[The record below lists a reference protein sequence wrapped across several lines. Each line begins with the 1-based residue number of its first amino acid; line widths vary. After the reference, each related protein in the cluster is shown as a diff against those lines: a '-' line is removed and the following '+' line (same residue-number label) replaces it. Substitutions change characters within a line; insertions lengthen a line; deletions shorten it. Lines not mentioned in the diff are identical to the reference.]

1 MSEIEDDSIA
11 RSFQIVILRRLISTG
26 NNSIFKWADIR
37 NRNEVVE
44 ELEAEAI
51 YVIQFGFVYCLSE
64 FGRYYEQNN
73 YY

>member
-44 ELEAEAI
+44 D
-51 YVIQFGFVYCLSE
+51 VIQFGFVYCLSE